1 LEEKV
6 GFEPTVG
13 HPTSHFECDAF
24 DHSAISPGE
33 LKDHSASALAKAD
46 CSGKC
51 IYDQSKIGS
60 EKEAI
65 NAQRGLAYSW
75 RLRHRF
81 KGLKRGILEVR
92 FEL

>member
-1 LEEKV
+1 MCVLGK
-6 GFEPTVG
+6 G
-13 HPTSHFECDAF
+13 
-24 DHSAISPGE
+24 GE
-33 LKDHSASALAKAD
+33 ARQGGWWGWGWGCLAWV
-46 CSGKC
+46 
-51 IYDQSKIGS
+51 YDQSKIGS